1 MKILLLFLILFDPQ
15 IPFAPNGVGFTAPIA
30 LVLSLGMLLKIRGG
44 GIVDFDILRGSI
56 PFFIGHY
63 LVAMFSLLVILMWN
77 GDVSYLL
84 GVAKSVL
91 VFVSV
96 VLFLSY
102 YRIVINNEF
111 LNSLLILYSS
121 NAAINF
127 IVGTYPDYFSFLD
140 LFRGKSVSDALGD
153 NPYRNSF
160 IAGSGYY
167 SIGTAYGLFLLFY
180 TYFVRHERAYLLRSC
195 GQALVALAGFVSARI
210 SMFAIIPSVVL
221 VVARLD
227 WRRAFYLVLAVIAI
241 WYLAL
246 DDQSFLAPYKSWL
259 LGFFDLHNARSSDV
273 LLSEMIFFPGVQ
285 VFLFG
290 SGVVNDGSFAYTDSG
305 FMQDILFGGVIL
317 AVLKFLFPL
326 YFAFRMARKF
336 PLFSAILI
344 LLFGLFQLKG
354 AFFLSNA
361 QGMAIFYVLFYYVHQ
376 AHYNLRAA
384 A

>member
-15 IPFAPNGVGFTAPIA
+15 IPFAPNGVGFTAVIA
-30 LVLSLGMLLKIRGG
+30 LILLLGVLLKLKSGAVLG
-44 GIVDFDILRGSI
+44 LGVLRGAI

-63 LVAMFSLLVILMWN
+63 LVAMFSLFTVLMWS
-77 GDVSYLL
+77 GDVSHLL

-91 VFVSV
+91 VFLSV

-102 YRIVINNEF
+102 YRVVFNSEF
-111 LNSLLILYSS
+111 LNSLLIIYSI

-127 IVGTYPDYFSFLD
+127 VVGTFPDYFAFLD

-153 NPYRNSF
+153 NPYRSNF

-180 TYFVRHERAYLLRSC
+180 TYFVRYEQAYFLRIC

-221 VVARLD
+221 IVVRLD
-227 WRRAFYLVLAVIAI
+227 WRKIFYLVLAAVVV
-241 WYLAL
+241 WYLAI
-246 DDQSFLAPYKSWL
+246 DDQGFLAPYRAWL
-259 LGFFDLHNARSSDV
+259 MGFFDLHNARSSDV
-273 LLSEMIFFPGVQ
+273 LLSEMIFFPGNH

-290 SGVVNDGSFAYTDSG
+290 SGVVNNGSFAYTDSG
-305 FMQDILFGGVIL
+305 FMQDILFGGIAL
-317 AVLKFLFPL
+317 AILKFLFPL
-326 YFAFRMARKF
+326 YFVFRMARKF
-336 PLFSAILI
+336 PLFSAVLI
-344 LLFGLFQLKG
+344 VLFCLFQLKG

-361 QGMAIFYVLFYYVHQ
+361 QGMAIFYVLFFYVHQ
-376 AHYNLRAA
+376 AHCNLRSAG
-384 A
+384 